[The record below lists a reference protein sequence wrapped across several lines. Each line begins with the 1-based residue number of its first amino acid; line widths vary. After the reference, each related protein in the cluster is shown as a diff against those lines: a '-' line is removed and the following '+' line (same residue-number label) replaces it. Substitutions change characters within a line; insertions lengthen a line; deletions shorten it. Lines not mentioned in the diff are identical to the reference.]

1 MLKNK
6 RPTCREIECF
16 ACEDT
21 FSGWKCNILEAKT
34 KHEDCPFFKTVAQAR
49 KDREEAVQ
57 HLRDIGRYDLIEKY
71 NVHHLEENGVVL
83 A

>member
-6 RPTCREIECF
+6 KPTCHECDCF
-16 ACEDT
+16 ANSE
-21 FSGWKCNILEAKT
+21 GWKCDILEART
-34 KHEDCPFFKTVAQAR
+34 KHQECPFFKTVAQAR

-57 HLRDIGRYDLIEKY
+57 HLRNIGRYDLIEKY